1 MSLIAAVGA
10 KNRASRYL
18 NDSFNPGETVG
29 SGLRAG
35 AMKDIAA
42 EKYGAMSDYYAQT
55 GQAQLDGIGKVGSA
69 AAGAQQNAM
78 IGGILGT
85 IGGGLSPAAGIIKK
99 QGLFGIKPSS

>member
-1 MSLIAAVGA
+1 MSYIAAVGA
-10 KNRASRYL
+10 KDRASQYL
-18 NDSFNPGETVG
+18 KDSFNPGETME
-29 SGLRAG
+29 SSLTAG

-42 EKYGAMSDYYAQT
+42 TKYGAMSDYYAQT

-99 QGLFGIKPSS
+99 QGLFGIKPSP